1 MIKIFEILLSM
12 SPKNFTFDYKATQ
25 GFFFVGS
32 ESLKLQLPGLHF

>member
-25 GFFFVGS
+25 GFFLWAAS
-32 ESLKLQLPGLHF
+32 H